1 MRDSVY
7 VLATAGDADLMF
19 AAVPDFE
26 QTSID
31 LQICALR
38 IHNVGDGLTCMQ
50 HKSAFAIT
58 QLSRSS
64 SVR

>member
-1 MRDSVY
+1 MV
-7 VLATAGDADLMF
+7 F

-50 HKSAFAIT
+50 HKSAFAIS
-58 QLSRSS
+58 QLSKSS
-64 SVR
+64 SAR